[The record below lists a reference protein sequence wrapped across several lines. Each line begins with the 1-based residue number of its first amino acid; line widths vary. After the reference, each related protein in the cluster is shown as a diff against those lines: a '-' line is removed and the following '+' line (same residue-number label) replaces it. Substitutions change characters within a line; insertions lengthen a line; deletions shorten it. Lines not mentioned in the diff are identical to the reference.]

1 MPVVGKPDLRSLT
14 GRHPNRAAIR
24 TAQLVPERS
33 RVEALLVGGEAGIV
47 MVVALALL
55 AVFIL
60 LPICSLAG
68 WTVDS
73 RDPGFGLWPLTNAP
87 AVD

>member
-1 MPVVGKPDLRSLT
+1 
-14 GRHPNRAAIR
+14 
-24 TAQLVPERS
+24 
-33 RVEALLVGGEAGIV
+33 